1 VGTEPSR
8 SSESSH
14 GVRDRALRRVLA
26 EIHAGLRH
34 GYFSFTLTCEVIG
47 HGRRRLVLH
56 AGKNY
61 QFVIPAEECKETER
75 LIYGHEPI
83 VEDSAADE

>member
-1 VGTEPSR
+1 MGTEPSR
-8 SSESSH
+8 SCESAH
-14 GVRDRALRRVLA
+14 GVRDRALSRILTEVD
-26 EIHAGLRH
+26 AGLRH

-61 QFVIPAEECKETER
+61 QFVIAAEECEETER
-75 LIYGHEPI
+75 SIDPHEPT